1 VSTQS
6 NVLPESS
13 SQAQRITVAVF
24 PAARLMYWSV
34 RRELWE
40 NRAIYVAPVAIACL
54 FLFGFSISILHLL
67 VAMHAAPG
75 LDAMQQ
81 RELSR
86 QPYEVAEDLI
96 MGAAL
101 IVGIFYS
108 IDALYGERRD
118 RGILF
123 WKSLPLSDLTTVV
136 SKACI
141 PMVVLPLLAF
151 ALAVLTQWMMLLISS
166 AALLGSGL
174 SVAPLWSRVAISQRW
189 PMLLFHFLCVH
200 GLWQAP
206 IYGWLLLVSGWARRM
221 PMLWAVLPPLTIG
234 FVEKIAFNTTHFGAL
249 IGSRFTGGS
258 EGEAIMEHGSS
269 IVPMP
274 YLASAHFLIN
284 PGLWVGLAVTAAFL
298 AIAVRVRRYRGPI

>member
-1 VSTQS
+1 MSSQS
-6 NVLPESS
+6 NVMPESTLR
-13 SQAQRITVAVF
+13 AQGIAAAPF

-108 IDALYGERRD
+108 ID
-118 RGILF
+118 
-123 WKSLPLSDLTTVV
+123 
-136 SKACI
+136 
-141 PMVVLPLLAF
+141 
-151 ALAVLTQWMMLLISS
+151 
-166 AALLGSGL
+166 
-174 SVAPLWSRVAISQRW
+174 
-189 PMLLFHFLCVH
+189 
-200 GLWQAP
+200 
-206 IYGWLLLVSGWARRM
+206 
-221 PMLWAVLPPLTIG
+221 
-234 FVEKIAFNTTHFGAL
+234 
-249 IGSRFTGGS
+249 
-258 EGEAIMEHGSS
+258 
-269 IVPMP
+269 
-274 YLASAHFLIN
+274 
-284 PGLWVGLAVTAAFL
+284 
-298 AIAVRVRRYRGPI
+298 

>member
-1 VSTQS
+1 
-6 NVLPESS
+6 
-13 SQAQRITVAVF
+13 
-24 PAARLMYWSV
+24 
-34 RRELWE
+34 
-40 NRAIYVAPVAIACL
+40 
-54 FLFGFSISILHLL
+54 LL

-174 SVAPLWSRVAISQRW
+174 SVAPLWSRSRSLSGGRCCSSTFFVFTGSGRRRSMAGSCWSRAGRDACQ
-189 PMLLFHFLCVH
+189 CY
-200 GLWQAP
+200 GL
-206 IYGWLLLVSGWARRM
+206 YYR
-221 PMLWAVLPPLTIG
+221 PLTIG